1 MVGLGN
7 SNDRYLKYCLFFLQT
22 LLFDSLKSFLAF
34 VLIFLQHCTKGLALH
49 LASIRSKRG
58 FVIFVLSVHWSTY
71 KKSLSSRN

>member
-49 LASIRSKRG
+49 SAFDPNRVLRS
-58 FVIFVLSVHWSTY
+58 LSSQCTEAQT
-71 KKSLSSRN
+71 KSLSSRN